1 MSGEILLEGK
11 GITKGFGGL
20 TAVSD
25 VDFNVRKGEILGL
38 IGPNGAGKTTL
49 VNCITGVF
57 PISKGTLTFNG
68 TRLDGLK
75 PHQVTRLGIARTF
88 QIVQP
93 FPSLSALD
101 NVLMGALFGHTNNES
116 TITRAREIAR
126 EKLEF
131 VGLSPMA
138 DRVAGELTL
147 VERKRLELAK
157 SLATSPELLLLD
169 EVNAGLNHTE
179 TQEAIDLIR
188 RVRDQGVTILIIE
201 HVMKVIM
208 GLSDRVFV
216 LHHGEKI
223 ADGNP
228 RDVTSDKEVIR
239 AYLGDKFAARLAESG
254 G

>member
-11 GITKGFGGL
+11 GVTKGFGGL

-25 VDFNVRKGEILGL
+25 VDFNIRKGEILGL

-75 PHQVTRLGIARTF
+75 PHQVTHLGIARTF

-101 NVLMGALFGHTNNES
+101 NVLMGALFGRAHTENN
-116 TITRAREIAR
+116 ITRAREIAS

-131 VGLSPMA
+131 VGLSRIA
-138 DRVAGELTL
+138 DRVASELTL

-157 SLATSPELLLLD
+157 SLATSPDLLLLD
-169 EVNAGLNHTE
+169 EVNAGLNPTE
-179 TQEAIDLIR
+179 TQEAIALIR

-239 AYLGDKFAARLAESG
+239 AYLGDKFAARLAEKG

>member
-1 MSGEILLEGK
+1 MSPETLLEAK
-11 GITKGFGGL
+11 GVTKEFGGL
-20 TAVSD
+20 TAVSN
-25 VDFNVRKGEILGL
+25 VDFVVRRGEILGL

-57 PISKGTLTFNG
+57 PIDQGTMTFNG
-68 TRLDGLK
+68 TRLNGLK
-75 PHQVTRLGIARTF
+75 PHHVTRLGIARTF

-93 FPSLSALD
+93 FPNLTTLD
-101 NVLMGALFGHTNNES
+101 NVVMGALFGHTHAKNDINQ
-116 TITRAREIAR
+116 AREVAMG
-126 EKLEF
+126 KLEF
-131 VGLSPMA
+131 VGLSQMA
-138 DRVAGELTL
+138 NRLAAELTL

-157 SLATSPELLLLD
+157 SLATEPELLLLD
-169 EVNAGLNHTE
+169 EVNAGLNTGE
-179 TQEAIDLIR
+179 TQEAISLIKKI
-188 RVRDQGVTILIIE
+188 RDQGVTIMIIE

-228 RDVTSDKEVIR
+228 KEVTNNEHVIR
-239 AYLGDKFAARLAESG
+239 AYLGDKFAARIAERG